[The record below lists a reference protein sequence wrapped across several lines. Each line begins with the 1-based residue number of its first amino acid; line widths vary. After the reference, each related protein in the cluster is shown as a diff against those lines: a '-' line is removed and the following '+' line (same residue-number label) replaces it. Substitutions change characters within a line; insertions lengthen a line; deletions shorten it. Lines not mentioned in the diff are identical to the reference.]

1 MSAED
6 HRVNQVKTICQTAMG
21 CARTVA
27 KNDPANRAF
36 AYERQTYQ
44 RRKLRAIQVT
54 NLITDRQQFES
65 ALQSIIELCM
75 AAGET
80 ADAARLLGKI
90 TSPDICMAILRS
102 HPKLARPPV

>member
-6 HRVNQVKTICQTAMG
+6 RKVSQVKTICQAAMG
-21 CARTVA
+21 CARVVA
-27 KNDPANRAF
+27 RNDPANRTF

-54 NLITDRQQFES
+54 NLITDRLQFET
-65 ALQSIIELCM
+65 ALHSIIDLCM

-80 ADAARLLGKI
+80 SDAARLLGKI
-90 TSPDICMAILRS
+90 SSPDICMAILKA
-102 HPKLARPPV
+102 HPTLARPPV